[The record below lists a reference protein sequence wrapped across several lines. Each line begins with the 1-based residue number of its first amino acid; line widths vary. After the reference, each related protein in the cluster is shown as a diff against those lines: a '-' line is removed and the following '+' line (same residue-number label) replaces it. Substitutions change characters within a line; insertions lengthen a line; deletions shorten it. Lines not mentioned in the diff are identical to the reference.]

1 MQVNLLKLLGYL
13 QSTHFLL
20 DFTLHTVTSGQDI
33 PVVDQAAAAV
43 NDKITLS
50 WNIIYMEYI
59 KDPSASRSSVLSL
72 TIRILK

>member
-20 DFTLHTVTSGQDI
+20 NFTLHTVTSGQDI

-50 WNIIYMEYI
+50 WNI
-59 KDPSASRSSVLSL
+59 DQ
-72 TIRILK
+72 LKTLQQVG